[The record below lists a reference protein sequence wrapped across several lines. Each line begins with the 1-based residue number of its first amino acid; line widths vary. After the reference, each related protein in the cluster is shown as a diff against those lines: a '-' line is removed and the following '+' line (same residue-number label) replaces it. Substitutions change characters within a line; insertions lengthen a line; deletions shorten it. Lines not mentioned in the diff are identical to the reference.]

1 MKQII
6 VIILVVFS
14 ISIASSQTRFES
26 FQLPNS
32 GQIDTV
38 LSSNSNSAQVLG
50 TGNQNFDLTSASSII
65 ETPIKYEAVSSNASY
80 PNANIKT
87 TLGNGLG
94 SIFLEKTQNDL
105 LVRGLALNAG
115 GFPLSFAMKGNL
127 KYLTTPLYY
136 NMLVNTSSDFGSV
149 YLPKGFLP
157 DSLIK
162 NLVNSNPSSFIKIDS
177 IVIDSIE
184 IRLTVT
190 SKLSADAYG
199 KVSTP
204 LESNVNCLR
213 VLRDLNFK
221 IGVYP
226 KGRVKTQLSS
236 NFNPIPDFLSDFITT
251 SLLSQAPIPIP
262 TSLKSHI
269 FFADNSKPEVATA
282 TLDSLGKSYTSIN
295 YRKSSKAVSSI
306 ELMAK
311 SNIDIVYKNNVADIF
326 CNTISAKSVSLHN
339 VMGQEVHHFRW
350 MSPDAR
356 IDLNDLESGI
366 YFLTIQENEKDK
378 TVYKLFRP

>member
-1 MKQII
+1 MFQIIDMKQII

-38 LSSNSNSAQVLG
+38 LSSNSNSAQVSG

-127 KYLTTPLYY
+127 KYLTAPLYY
-136 NMLVNTSSDFGSV
+136 NMPVNSSTDKASV
-149 YLPKGFLP
+149 YLPGSLIP
-157 DSLIK
+157 DSL
-162 NLVNSNPSSFIKIDS
+162 VNTLLASQLPTGATAT
-177 IVIDSIE
+177 IDSIE

-190 SKLSADAYG
+190 SNLSADAYG
-199 KVSTP
+199 KLSTP
-204 LESNVNCLR
+204 IESNVNCLR
-213 VLRDLNFK
+213 VLRELNFK

-226 KGRVKTQLSS
+226 KGKVKISVVS
-236 NFNPIPDFLSDFITT
+236 FPIPEIDLASFL
-251 SLLSQAPIPIP
+251 LAQAPIPIP
-262 TSLKSHI
+262 TNLKSHI
-269 FFADNSKPEVATA
+269 FFAANSKPEVATA
-282 TLDSLGKSYTSIN
+282 TLDSLGKAYTLIN
-295 YRKSSKAVSSI
+295 YRKSSKAVSGISTI
-306 ELMAK
+306 VK
-311 SNIDIVYKNNVADIF
+311 SNIDISYSNNVADIF

-339 VMGQEVHHFRW
+339 VMGQEVLHFRW

>member
-1 MKQII
+1 LFQIIDMKQII

-115 GFPLSFAMKGNL
+115 GFPLSFAMSGNL
-127 KYLTTPLYY
+127 KYLTAPLYA
-136 NMLVNTSSDFGSV
+136 NMPVNSSTDKASVFLPGSLIPDSLVNTLLASQLPSGSTAT
-149 YLPKGFLP
+149 
-157 DSLIK
+157 
-162 NLVNSNPSSFIKIDS
+162 
-177 IVIDSIE
+177 IDSIE

-204 LESNVNCLR
+204 SESNVNCLR

-226 KGRVKTQLSS
+226 KGKVKISVVS
-236 NFNPIPDFLSDFITT
+236 FPIPEIDLASFL
-251 SLLSQAPIPIP
+251 LAQAPIPIP
-262 TSLKSHI
+262 TNLKSHI
-269 FFADNSKPEVATA
+269 FFAANSKPEVATA

>member
-127 KYLTTPLYY
+127 KYLTAPLYY
-136 NMLVNTSSDFGSV
+136 NMPVNSSTDKASV
-149 YLPKGFLP
+149 YLPGSLIP
-157 DSLIK
+157 DSL
-162 NLVNSNPSSFIKIDS
+162 VNSLLASQLPTGATAT
-177 IVIDSIE
+177 IDSIE

-190 SKLSADAYG
+190 SNLSADAYG
-199 KVSTP
+199 KLSTP
-204 LESNVNCLR
+204 IESNVNCLR

-226 KGRVKTQLSS
+226 KGKVKISVVS
-236 NFNPIPDFLSDFITT
+236 FPIPEIDLASFL
-251 SLLSQAPIPIP
+251 LAQAPIPIP
-262 TSLKSHI
+262 TNLKSHI
-269 FFADNSKPEVATA
+269 FFAANSKPEVATA
-282 TLDSLGKSYTSIN
+282 TLDSLGKAYTLIN
-295 YRKSSKAVSSI
+295 YRKSSKAVSGISTI
-306 ELMAK
+306 VK
-311 SNIDIVYKNNVADIF
+311 SNIDISYSNNVADIF

-339 VMGQEVHHFRW
+339 VMGQEVLHFRW

>member
-38 LSSNSNSAQVLG
+38 LSSNSNSAQVSG

-127 KYLTTPLYY
+127 KYLTAPLYY
-136 NMLVNTSSDFGSV
+136 NMPVNSSTDKASV
-149 YLPKGFLP
+149 YLPGSLIP
-157 DSLIK
+157 DSL
-162 NLVNSNPSSFIKIDS
+162 VNSLLASQLPTGATAT
-177 IVIDSIE
+177 IDSIE

-190 SKLSADAYG
+190 SNLSADAYG
-199 KVSTP
+199 KLSTP
-204 LESNVNCLR
+204 IESNVNCLR

-226 KGRVKTQLSS
+226 KGKVKISVVS
-236 NFNPIPDFLSDFITT
+236 FPIPEIDLASFL
-251 SLLSQAPIPIP
+251 LAQAPIPIP
-262 TSLKSHI
+262 TNLKSHI
-269 FFADNSKPEVATA
+269 FFAANSKPEVATA
-282 TLDSLGKSYTSIN
+282 TLDSLGKAYTLIN
-295 YRKSSKAVSSI
+295 YRKSSKAVSGISTFV
-306 ELMAK
+306 K
-311 SNIDIVYKNNVADIF
+311 SNIDISYSNNVADIF

-339 VMGQEVHHFRW
+339 VMGQEVLHFRW

>member
-38 LSSNSNSAQVLG
+38 LSSNSNSAQVSG

-127 KYLTTPLYY
+127 KYLTAPLYY
-136 NMLVNTSSDFGSV
+136 NMPVNSSTDKASV
-149 YLPKGFLP
+149 YLPGSLIP
-157 DSLIK
+157 DSL
-162 NLVNSNPSSFIKIDS
+162 VNSLLASQLPTGATAT
-177 IVIDSIE
+177 IDSIE

-190 SKLSADAYG
+190 SNLSADAYG
-199 KVSTP
+199 KLSTP
-204 LESNVNCLR
+204 IESNVNCLR

-226 KGRVKTQLSS
+226 KGKVKISVVS
-236 NFNPIPDFLSDFITT
+236 FPIPEIDLASFL
-251 SLLSQAPIPIP
+251 LAQAPIPIP
-262 TSLKSHI
+262 TNLKSHI
-269 FFADNSKPEVATA
+269 FFAANSKPEVATA
-282 TLDSLGKSYTSIN
+282 TLDSLGKAYTLIN
-295 YRKSSKAVSSI
+295 YRKSSKAVSGISTI
-306 ELMAK
+306 VK
-311 SNIDIVYKNNVADIF
+311 SNIDISYSNNVADIF

-339 VMGQEVHHFRW
+339 VMGQEVLHFRW

>member
-115 GFPLSFAMKGNL
+115 GFPLSFAMSGNL
-127 KYLTTPLYY
+127 KYLTAPLYA
-136 NMLVNTSSDFGSV
+136 NMPVNSSTDKASVFLPGSLIPDSLVNTLLASQLPSGSTAT
-149 YLPKGFLP
+149 
-157 DSLIK
+157 
-162 NLVNSNPSSFIKIDS
+162 
-177 IVIDSIE
+177 IDSIE

-204 LESNVNCLR
+204 SESNVNCLR

-226 KGRVKTQLSS
+226 KGKVKISVVS
-236 NFNPIPDFLSDFITT
+236 FPIPEIDLASFL
-251 SLLSQAPIPIP
+251 LAQAPIPIP
-262 TSLKSHI
+262 TNLKSHI
-269 FFADNSKPEVATA
+269 FFAANSKPEVATA
-282 TLDSLGKSYTSIN
+282 TLDSLGNSYTSIN
-295 YRKSSKAVSSI
+295 YRKTSKAVSGITSI
-306 ELMAK
+306 VK
-311 SNIDIVYKNNVADIF
+311 SNIDISYRNNVADIF

>member
-115 GFPLSFAMKGNL
+115 GFPLSFAMSGNL
-127 KYLTTPLYY
+127 KYLTAPLYA
-136 NMLVNTSSDFGSV
+136 NMPVNSSTDKASVFLPGSLIPDSLVNTLLASQLPSGSTAT
-149 YLPKGFLP
+149 
-157 DSLIK
+157 
-162 NLVNSNPSSFIKIDS
+162 
-177 IVIDSIE
+177 IDSIE

-204 LESNVNCLR
+204 SESNVNCLR

-226 KGRVKTQLSS
+226 KGKVKISVVS
-236 NFNPIPDFLSDFITT
+236 FPIPEIDLASFL
-251 SLLSQAPIPIP
+251 LAQAPIPIP
-262 TSLKSHI
+262 TNLKSHI
-269 FFADNSKPEVATA
+269 FFAANSKPEVATA

>member
-38 LSSNSNSAQVLG
+38 LSSNLNSAQVSG

-127 KYLTTPLYY
+127 KYLTAPLYY
-136 NMLVNTSSDFGSV
+136 NMPVNSSTDKASV
-149 YLPKGFLP
+149 YLPGSLIP
-157 DSLIK
+157 DSL
-162 NLVNSNPSSFIKIDS
+162 VNTLLASQLPTGATAT
-177 IVIDSIE
+177 IDSIE

-190 SKLSADAYG
+190 SNLSADAYG
-199 KVSTP
+199 KLSTP
-204 LESNVNCLR
+204 IESNVNCLR

-226 KGRVKTQLSS
+226 KGKVKISVVS
-236 NFNPIPDFLSDFITT
+236 FPIPEIDLASFL
-251 SLLSQAPIPIP
+251 LAQAPIPIP
-262 TSLKSHI
+262 TNLKSHI
-269 FFADNSKPEVATA
+269 FFAANSKPEVATA
-282 TLDSLGKSYTSIN
+282 TLDSLGKAYTLIN
-295 YRKSSKAVSSI
+295 YRKSSKAVSGISTI
-306 ELMAK
+306 VK
-311 SNIDIVYKNNVADIF
+311 SNIDISYSNNVADIF

-339 VMGQEVHHFRW
+339 VMGQEVLHFRW

>member
-1 MKQII
+1 LFQIIDMKQII

-115 GFPLSFAMKGNL
+115 GFPLSFAMSGNL
-127 KYLTTPLYY
+127 KYLTAPLYA
-136 NMLVNTSSDFGSV
+136 NMPVNSSTDKASVFLPGSLIPDSLVNTLLASQLPSGSTAT
-149 YLPKGFLP
+149 
-157 DSLIK
+157 
-162 NLVNSNPSSFIKIDS
+162 
-177 IVIDSIE
+177 IDSIE

-204 LESNVNCLR
+204 SESNVNCLR

-226 KGRVKTQLSS
+226 KGKVKISVVS
-236 NFNPIPDFLSDFITT
+236 FPIPEIDLASFL
-251 SLLSQAPIPIP
+251 LAQAPIPIP
-262 TSLKSHI
+262 TNLKSHI
-269 FFADNSKPEVATA
+269 FFAANSKPEVATA
-282 TLDSLGKSYTSIN
+282 TLDSLGNSYTSIN
-295 YRKSSKAVSSI
+295 YRKTSKAVSGITSI
-306 ELMAK
+306 VK
-311 SNIDIVYKNNVADIF
+311 SNIDISYRNNVADIF

>member
-38 LSSNSNSAQVLG
+38 LSSNSNSAQVSG

-127 KYLTTPLYY
+127 KYLTAPLYY
-136 NMLVNTSSDFGSV
+136 NMPVNSSTDKASV
-149 YLPKGFLP
+149 YLPGSLIP
-157 DSLIK
+157 DSL
-162 NLVNSNPSSFIKIDS
+162 VNTLLASQLPTGATAT
-177 IVIDSIE
+177 IDSIE

-190 SKLSADAYG
+190 SNLSADAYG
-199 KVSTP
+199 KLSTP
-204 LESNVNCLR
+204 IESNVNCLR
-213 VLRDLNFK
+213 VLRELNFK

-226 KGRVKTQLSS
+226 KGKVKISVVS
-236 NFNPIPDFLSDFITT
+236 FPIPEIDLASFL
-251 SLLSQAPIPIP
+251 LAQAPIPIP
-262 TSLKSHI
+262 TNLKSHI
-269 FFADNSKPEVATA
+269 FFAANSKPEVATA
-282 TLDSLGKSYTSIN
+282 TLDSLGKAYTLIN
-295 YRKSSKAVSSI
+295 YRKSSKAVSGISTI
-306 ELMAK
+306 VK
-311 SNIDIVYKNNVADIF
+311 SNIDISYSNNVADIF

-339 VMGQEVHHFRW
+339 VMGQEVLHFRW